1 MEAAA
6 LAYRPRRASSSPL
19 LALVRE
25 HGEAAE
31 RAWGERFEERYG
43 PWRGHWRR
51 ALDGFRACG
60 DLACG
65 FARVRCECGH
75 ERLLPFSCKK
85 RGLCPSCQAR
95 RRAEWSAHVVEE
107 VLPDLAYRQLVFTVP
122 RVLRGGFMRERR
134 LLGELVRTAYDVTRR
149 FLAAQFP
156 GVKRAVPYFVGAVE
170 TWGSVVNLHPHAHAL
185 ML

>member
-51 ALDGFRACG
+51 ALDGFRVCG
-60 DLACG
+60 DLACA
-65 FARVRCECGH
+65 FARVRCEC
-75 ERLLPFSCKK
+75 
-85 RGLCPSCQAR
+85 
-95 RRAEWSAHVVEE
+95 
-107 VLPDLAYRQLVFTVP
+107 AY
-122 RVLRGGFMRERR
+122 G
-134 LLGELVRTAYDVTRR
+134 
-149 FLAAQFP
+149 
-156 GVKRAVPYFVGAVE
+156 KE
-170 TWGSVVNLHPHAHAL
+170 TQPVW
-185 ML
+185 